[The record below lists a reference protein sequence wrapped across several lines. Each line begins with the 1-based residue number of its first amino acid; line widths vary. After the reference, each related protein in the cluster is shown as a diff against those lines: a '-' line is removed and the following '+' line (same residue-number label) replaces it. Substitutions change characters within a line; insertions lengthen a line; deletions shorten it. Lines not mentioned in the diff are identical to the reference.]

1 MQKTTYYELNKP
13 ETTDTYNIAN
23 ENDNMDIIDTQLHT
37 NAENISTLN
46 ENKLAKTGDSKDTT
60 TTFTSSDVADGSA
73 TAWTSVTKLDSG
85 EKHSSIFAKVSQMF
99 KNVRYLY
106 KLLGTTDVSSF
117 FGGSNQDITGALSTL
132 NNHIGSHTVAKNV
145 PSDAVFTD
153 HTYNGSNL
161 NTSTSKTGSGTTV
174 TDTIA
179 SGTSMNS
186 AIGTLLNND
195 AALNSA
201 LNDAFQHASYVNFPS
216 GLKMCWGTLGGWDS
230 TDKNYRYSDLPIT
243 FTAIPIVFC
252 TPYGLAAQSENYY
265 YTYTYYHAESTNNKI
280 KVVPYWTSKA
290 DPSNYGK
297 SDDSFFYLAIGY

>member
-117 FGGSNQDITGALSTL
+117 FGGSGQDITGALSTL

-201 LNDAFQHASYVNFPS
+201 LSN
-216 GLKMCWGTLGGWDS
+216 
-230 TDKNYRYSDLPIT
+230 
-243 FTAIPIVFC
+243 
-252 TPYGLAAQSENYY
+252 
-265 YTYTYYHAESTNNKI
+265 
-280 KVVPYWTSKA
+280 KA
-290 DPSNYGK
+290 DKSNTVIGTGDKVLKIAYKELSFNYEMSFAGDTYGVLHNDVSNLVGGGTVIGGIIEVSGFAIEYGYIYGGK
-297 SDDSFFYLAIGY
+297 LYAHNRSTTVQTIAANAKFKTTLFYY